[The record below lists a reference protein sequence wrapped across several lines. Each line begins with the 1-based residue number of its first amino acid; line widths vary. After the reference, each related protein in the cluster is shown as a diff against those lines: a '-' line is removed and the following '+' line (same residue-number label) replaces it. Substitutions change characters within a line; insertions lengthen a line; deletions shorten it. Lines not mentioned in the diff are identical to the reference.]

1 MRKMEKYKTCFL
13 MGVQKAIEYRF
24 DFFLSF
30 FSTVFPII
38 IQVSM
43 WTAIYKATG
52 NGMLYGYTYV
62 QMILYTFFVGIVG
75 KFLSNGFEY
84 EMNDDIKNGGL
95 NKFIVKPIN
104 YCFYRASCFLG
115 ERTSVSI
122 IFMFVLLILSIV
134 FFTLGYFKLTG
145 IRVVFFFISL
155 FMALILN
162 FAIYF
167 CVGMAGL
174 WMSEIS
180 RLFPAISIILSVMS
194 GGIFPLDI
202 LGERINQIILFLPF
216 KYMLQFPVDI
226 ITGKTFE
233 NTLILAFVIQLGW
246 VIYFIWMANLLWKKG
261 IKKYIAIGG

>member
-1 MRKMEKYKTCFL
+1 MEKYKTSFL
-13 MGVQKAIEYRF
+13 MGMQKAIEYRF

-30 FSTVFPII
+30 FSAVFPII
-38 IQVSM
+38 IQASM

-52 NGMLYGYTYV
+52 NGMLFGYTYV
-62 QMILYTFFVGIVG
+62 QMILYTFFVGAIG
-75 KFLSNGFEY
+75 KFLSTGFEY

-95 NKFIVKPIN
+95 NKFVVKPIN
-104 YCFYRASCFLG
+104 YCFYRVSCFLG
-115 ERTSVSI
+115 ERTS
-122 IFMFVLLILSIV
+122 LSIV
-134 FFTLGYFKLTG
+134 FMIVMLLLSILFLILGYFKLTA
-145 IRVVFFFISL
+145 IRMMCFLISL

-180 RLFPAISIILSVMS
+180 RLFPAISIVLSVMS

-202 LGERINQIILFLPF
+202 LGEKMNQIILFLPF

-233 NTLILAFVIQLGW
+233 NTLALSFAVQAGW
-246 VIYFIWMANLLWKKG
+246 AIYFFWMANLLWKKG
-261 IKKYIAIGG
+261 LKQYIAVGG